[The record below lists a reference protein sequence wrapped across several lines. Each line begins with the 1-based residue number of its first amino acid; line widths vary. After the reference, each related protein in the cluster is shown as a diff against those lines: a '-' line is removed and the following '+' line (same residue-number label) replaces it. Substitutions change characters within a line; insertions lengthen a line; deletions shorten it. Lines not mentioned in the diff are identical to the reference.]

1 MAWYALE
8 NIDEAIKESKDML
21 LPVDFMQLT
30 KLALI
35 TFLIGGSGF
44 NLPTGNYGGSPSG
57 SSAGELGLED
67 SELTSDLDQDSI
79 PDSEELSNAVT
90 SMATASTSSIIFGV
104 VLAIILF
111 VGLPLL
117 FLSSVF
123 EFIFYRSL
131 IDKEVRIRDY
141 FSRNVGR
148 GFRYFLFRL
157 AYAAV
162 VLLTVVAI
170 AFLVIESGPAFLL
183 LILALIPVFI
193 VSSIFVGL
201 TKDFI
206 LLRMMEEDEALIEA
220 WRSFWPTL
228 KAEWKQIL
236 VYLFV
241 KLFVGIV
248 VGAVSLI
255 AIIVFTVAVFVP
267 VVISAL
273 LMASLAEVLVLV
285 PAILGMVFWIVSLFY
300 IAVPFRVYIYYYVIL
315 VYHDLTE

>member
-8 NIDEAIKESKDML
+8 NIDEAVKESKDML

-44 NLPTGNYGGSPSG
+44 NLPTGNYGGSNPG
-57 SSAGELGLED
+57 DSAGDLGLED
-67 SELTSDLDQDSI
+67 SELTSDFSQESI

-90 SMATASTSSIIFGV
+90 SMATASTASIVFGI

-117 FLSSVF
+117 FLSSIF

-131 IDKEVRIRDY
+131 IDKEVKIRNY
-141 FSRNVGR
+141 FSRNIGR
-148 GFRYFLFRL
+148 GFRYFLFKL
-157 AYAAV
+157 VYAAV
-162 VLLTVVAI
+162 VLLTIGAI
-170 AFLVIESGPAFLL
+170 VFLAVESSPIFLL

-206 LLRMMEEDEALIEA
+206 LLRMMEENEALIEA

-228 KAEWKQIL
+228 KAEWKQVL

-248 VGAVSLI
+248 VGAASVI
-255 AIIVFTVAVFVP
+255 AAITFTVVVFIP

-273 LMASLAEVLVLV
+273 LLSLIAEVLALI
-285 PAILGMVFWIVSLFY
+285 PAILGIIFWIVGLFY
-300 IAVPFRVYIYYYVIL
+300 IGVPFRVYIYYYVIL

>member
-44 NLPTGNYGGSPSG
+44 NLPTGNYGGSPSSG
-57 SSAGELGLED
+57 SAGELGLED
-67 SELTSDLDQDSI
+67 SELTSDLGQDSI

-157 AYAAV
+157 VYAAV
-162 VLLTVVAI
+162 VLLTIAAI
-170 AFLVIESGPAFLL
+170 AFLVIESSPAFLL

-193 VSSIFVGL
+193 VSSIFVSL

-206 LLRMMEEDEALIEA
+206 LLRMMEENEALIEA

-273 LMASLAEVLVLV
+273 LLALAAEVLALI
-285 PAILGMVFWIVSLFY
+285 PAILGIVFWIIGLFY